1 MAIKFQNLYKLVTN
15 EDSQFIHKFL
25 GIMCLGNFFYQF
37 YHLFRYGYMNLENN
51 SKAPIIFK
59 IHGLLSLSS
68 FIFHVPLNRH
78 KGLPMIYKEFR
89 LHSILFA
96 LRSVLCGLCF
106 YYKVDLLYNIFIIN
120 LTMVLADVVTNK
132 YKAETKT
139 MRGMPFNK
147 DMNDVEKKS
156 ITLMHSN
163 QQFGATMYMLSNIDG
178 AYSPL
183 LAIQIAAFLMT
194 LVRKGI
200 ISALD
205 WHRAYA
211 ISLWLNIFVY
221 WSFKNYN
228 IPIYIIFG
236 TYVFSYAR
244 IDYRYNKYLVWNFI
258 FAFVYAF
265 ENYKILNANENDIF
279 FKFLIN
285 FTIISY
291 LVRQINYSLALWI

>member
-1 MAIKFQNLYKLVTN
+1 MTINFKNLYKLTTN
-15 EDSQFIHKFL
+15 EDPQFIHKSL
-25 GIMCLGNFFYQF
+25 GIICLVNFLYQF
-37 YHLFRYGYMNLENN
+37 YHLFRYGFMNLENN
-51 SKAPIIFK
+51 PRAPLIFT
-59 IHGLLSLSS
+59 IHGILSLSS
-68 FIFHVPLNRH
+68 FIFHVPRNRH

-106 YYKVDLLYNIFIIN
+106 YYKLDLLYNIFIIN
-120 LTMVLADVVTNK
+120 LTMVLADIVSNE

-139 MRGMPFNK
+139 MRGMPFDKN
-147 DMNDVEKKS
+147 MNEKEKIS

-163 QQFGATMYMLSNIDG
+163 QQFGATMFMLSNIDG

-221 WSFKNYN
+221 WSFNKYN

-236 TYVFSYAR
+236 TYIFSYAR
-244 IDYRYNKYLVWNFI
+244 IDYRYNKYLVWNII
-258 FAFVYAF
+258 FACVYAF
-265 ENYKILNANENDIF
+265 ENYMIINVSENDIF
-279 FKFLIN
+279 FKYFRNIL
-285 FTIISY
+285 IISY
-291 LVRQINYSLALWI
+291 LIRQINYSLALWI